1 MGKTKGEEFMTAT
14 EFAKAMDY
22 DYSTIMR
29 WLREGIVPG
38 AEFVPIS
45 GGFGV
50 WQIPHSAIT
59 EIKPPRPGRKR
70 GEKKAAKKARKGA
83 AK

>member
-1 MGKTKGEEFMTAT
+1 MGKPKGDKFMTAT

-22 DYSTIMR
+22 DYSTVMR

-38 AEFVPIS
+38 AEFVNIS
-45 GGFGV
+45 GDFGV
-50 WQIPHSAIT
+50 WQIPQSALT
-59 EIKPPRPGRKR
+59 EIKLPRPGRKKTKAT
-70 GEKKAAKKARKGA
+70 KKKGA